1 VNGFKKC
8 YISNIEDESDD
19 MLYDG
24 IKDTVNGSS
33 ECKEDTDS
41 DCEMAIP

>member
-1 VNGFKKC
+1 
-8 YISNIEDESDD
+8 

-41 DCEMAIP
+41 DCEMAIPWMKKLKSDSDW